1 MGTYTIYFAHFSCI
15 YRKKCVTSRHTTK
28 RTASWIQLANLW
40 AEWSWHSSTFPSS
53 SRIRPGKNSEVC
65 WQMILPRVNLS
76 NCDDARSYRRKSTL
90 FTNTW
95 GTRKVPYFR
104 GFQSTQTLWRVN
116 SNFMTCKHWLY
127 SEQCV
132 SLCGSHMQ
140 SFLSPISYQL
150 IFFALVYR
158 AYRSLELI

>member
-1 MGTYTIYFAHFSCI
+1 MGRYGHLYHLFCAFFLHISQKMCNFAS
-15 YRKKCVTSRHTTK
+15 YNK
-28 RTASWIQLANLW
+28 RTSSWIQLANLW

-53 SRIRPGKNSEVC
+53 SRIRPGRNSEVC
-65 WQMILPRVNLS
+65 WQTILPRVNS
-76 NCDDARSYRRKSTL
+76 PNCADARSYRRKSTL
-90 FTNTW
+90 FTSTW

-150 IFFALVYR
+150 IFLPTLS
-158 AYRSLELI
+158 SLIGV